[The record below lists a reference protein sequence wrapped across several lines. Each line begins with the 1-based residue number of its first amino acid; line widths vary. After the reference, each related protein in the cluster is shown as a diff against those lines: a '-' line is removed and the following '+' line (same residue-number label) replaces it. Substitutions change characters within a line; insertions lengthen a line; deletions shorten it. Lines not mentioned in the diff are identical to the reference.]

1 MPVINGVMQGVVTDT
16 IDPMRKSRVRLRLPS
31 LPGASTSWAPSCV
44 SGLKPGDTI
53 VVAFEN
59 GDPDRPIVL
68 GRVPT

>member
-1 MPVINGVMQGVVTDT
+1 MAVINGVMQGVVTDT
-16 IDPMRKSRVRLRLPS
+16 VDPMRKSRVRLRLPS

-44 SGLKPGDTI
+44 TGLKAGDTI

-59 GDPDRPIVL
+59 GDPDKPIVL